1 LRITILAFLS
11 AVVLILNTAMPTS
24 AGVMTASWYGE
35 ELEGNITASG
45 EPYRADGMT
54 AAHKS
59 LPLGTRLAV
68 CKDECAQVRVND
80 RGPFTPGRDLDLSK
94 AAAHKIG
101 VEGVEEVQVEQTS
114 SQPVT
119 ELPKTGE

>member
-1 LRITILAFLS
+1 MTLVVYGMVGSFAFSLPTEAES
-11 AVVLILNTAMPTS
+11 GVVM
-24 AGVMTASWYGE
+24 ASWYGE
-35 ELEGNITASG
+35 ELRGSTTASG
-45 EPYRADGMT
+45 EPFNPDGFT

-68 CKDECAQVRVND
+68 CKDECAQVRIND

-94 AAAHKIG
+94 AAAQKIG